1 MTRRQIDV
9 RLADSTASADAV
21 FALLADGTTW
31 PNWAPIDSFEL
42 ERAGDPPPEGVG
54 AIRVF
59 KRGRV
64 TGRDEI
70 VELVPGS
77 RLGYVSISGLA
88 IKDYRATVDV
98 GDAGDDT
105 GGAVIRWRASF
116 FPKIPRHR
124 SDPPPRHS
132 AGSSSNA
139 PTGSRARPAQQR
151 EQSVLERQAG
161 VLLAHRRLG
170 VDRRGEVVELDLLGA
185 LVELGLVG
193 EAVEQLA

>member
-1 MTRRQIDV
+1 MYAGPVAKRREIDV
-9 RLADSTASADAV
+9 TARTSANADAV

-31 PNWAPIDSFEL
+31 PNWAPIESFEL

-98 GDAGDDT
+98 GEAGDDP

-116 FPKIPRHR
+116 FPKIPGTGAILHR
-124 SDPPPRHS
+124 GIRRFLQQCADGL
-132 AGSSSNA
+132 AQKA
-139 PTGSRARPAQQR
+139 AQQN
-151 EQSVLERQAG
+151 
-161 VLLAHRRLG
+161 
-170 VDRRGEVVELDLLGA
+170 
-185 LVELGLVG
+185 
-193 EAVEQLA
+193 